1 MKIGNPRVKRCPFHI
16 HGCPFSVFMDRIRS
30 LGGHTGKCVFK
41 PKKAPLP
48 AAVVLPL
55 AANRKKRKREHEE
68 DEEQNIPVMQRAR
81 QHPDYADNYDDGV
94 VAYESD
100 DVEDEGD
107 DEEESAGS
115 QSDEHSEANFDEYD
129 YGFEDI
135 APPGPLDNVNPAA
148 PEEYLQLGGGLLFNP
163 IDKYVLEMEGR
174 NDNAVLS
181 DVNPK
186 DPRLYLDAA
195 DAFLPE
201 VSYLLPRM
209 GDVVRDIVP
218 GQIAELIGQRLL
230 RNEERG
236 YSIED
241 YAKAEHTS
249 IRSWDDVNLV
259 SYRLIQFQKKLRFRM
274 KTGECMKLGWIRN
287 QLYSSDD
294 PNSKQTVSN
303 DRSTMLL
310 LFELHA
316 KLRLSRN
323 DGDILLNSISELLDL
338 QASQMNVTPE
348 GMSLLQ

>member
-1 MKIGNPRVKRCPFHI
+1 
-16 HGCPFSVFMDRIRS
+16 
-30 LGGHTGKCVFK
+30 
-41 PKKAPLP
+41 
-48 AAVVLPL
+48 
-55 AANRKKRKREHEE
+55 
-68 DEEQNIPVMQRAR
+68 
-81 QHPDYADNYDDGV
+81 
-94 VAYESD
+94 
-100 DVEDEGD
+100 
-107 DEEESAGS
+107 
-115 QSDEHSEANFDEYD
+115 
-129 YGFEDI
+129 
-135 APPGPLDNVNPAA
+135 
-148 PEEYLQLGGGLLFNP
+148 
-163 IDKYVLEMEGR
+163 MEGR

-274 KTGECMKLGWIRN
+274 KTGECMKMGWIRN

-316 KLRLSRN
+316 KLRLSRTN
-323 DGDILLNSISELLDL
+323 GDILLNSISELLDL